1 MTMARTTL
9 DLREQYARIDSR
21 ADTLEFHGLD
31 DSQLIDFHMN
41 MSVGHGRTMPRDN
54 PLELGSYPSSDSW
67 SY

>member
-1 MTMARTTL
+1 MAQTTL
-9 DLREQYARIDSR
+9 DLRDAYASIGKQGEPIPF
-21 ADTLEFHGLD
+21 TGLD

-54 PLELGSYPSSDSW
+54 PLELGAYPDSDSW